1 MPNHLFTYLLYLVY
15 GMVFFAMGVAITSRD
30 TRTSNL
36 SVARWLWLF
45 GLFAY
50 VHAFNEWFE
59 LYLILH
65 EHSFPAGIPP
75 LAEFT
80 KLALLFIS
88 FGFLLLFG
96 MKVFCVIFP
105 GKYHRLCLMPLF
117 FISIWLLSMVVTQTE
132 WTPSFFRTTD
142 FRIRNFMG
150 FPAALISGLGFIFYS
165 GTIRHISSKGARNFR
180 GAGFSLAA
188 YGVLTG
194 LVPSGTILPLLNIP
208 VELGR
213 GVFAFA
219 VLHFI
224 MNALNIFDVERNLLV
239 EERLHRFAKSEKLHS
254 LGKLAFGIAHEIN
267 NPLTNV
273 SINVELLKNDLVNRG
288 IPALPIK
295 KFDAIERNLDR
306 ATKIARELLSFS
318 SQNESDFQSTDINDV
333 IASTLGLLGARRKAY
348 RIIRNLNEVPSISAI
363 PWKLEEVFLNIII
376 NAMDAMPEGGALAVT
391 TKRKGDWVVAEITD
405 TGHGISPDHLD
416 KVLDPFFTTKEIG
429 KGTGLGLSICFAI
442 MESHGGKIELESHV
456 DKGTT
461 VSLFFPMGVQSNE

>member
-1 MPNHLFTYLLYLVY
+1 MPDHLYTYLLYLIY

-59 LYLILH
+59 LFLIFH

-80 KLALLFIS
+80 KLALLFSS

-105 GKYHRLCLMPLF
+105 GKYHQLCLIPLF
-117 FISIWLLSMVVTQTE
+117 FVSIWLLSMIVTQSE
-132 WTPSFFRTTD
+132 WTPSFFRAID

-150 FPAALISGLGFIFYS
+150 FPAALISGLGFIIYS
-165 GTIRHISSKGARNFR
+165 GTIRHISDKGSRNFS
-180 GAGFSLAA
+180 GAGFFLVG

-194 LVPSGTILPLLNIP
+194 LVPSGTILPLLDIP
-208 VELGR
+208 VELAR

-224 MNALNIFDVERNLLV
+224 MNALNIFDVERNLLI

-273 SINVELLKNDLVNRG
+273 SLNVELLKKDLVNSNN
-288 IPALPIK
+288 PAFPAK
-295 KFDAIERNLDR
+295 RFDAIERNLDR
-306 ATKIARELLSFS
+306 ATKIARELLSFA
-318 SQNESDFQSTDINDV
+318 SQNESNFQATDINDV
-333 IASTLGLLGARRKAY
+333 IAGTMDLLGARRNAY
-348 RIIRNLNEVPSISAI
+348 RITRNLNEVPSISAI
-363 PWKLEEVFLNIII
+363 PWKLEEVFLNVII
-376 NAMDAMPEGGALAVT
+376 NAMDAMPEGGALTIT
-391 TKRKGDWVVAEITD
+391 TKRKGDKVVAEITD
-405 TGHGISPDHLD
+405 TGHGISPNHLD
-416 KVLDPFFTTKEIG
+416 KVLDPFFTTKEVG

-442 MESHGGKIELESHV
+442 MESHGGKIELDSHV

-461 VSLFFPMGVQSNE
+461 VSLIFPIGVQNNE

>member
-1 MPNHLFTYLLYLVY
+1 M
-15 GMVFFAMGVAITSRD
+15 
-30 TRTSNL
+30 
-36 SVARWLWLF
+36 
-45 GLFAY
+45 
-50 VHAFNEWFE
+50 
-59 LYLILH
+59 
-65 EHSFPAGIPP
+65 
-75 LAEFT
+75 
-80 KLALLFIS
+80 
-88 FGFLLLFG
+88 
-96 MKVFCVIFP
+96 
-105 GKYHRLCLMPLF
+105 
-117 FISIWLLSMVVTQTE
+117 
-132 WTPSFFRTTD
+132 
-142 FRIRNFMG
+142 
-150 FPAALISGLGFIFYS
+150 
-165 GTIRHISSKGARNFR
+165 
-180 GAGFSLAA
+180 
-188 YGVLTG
+188 TG